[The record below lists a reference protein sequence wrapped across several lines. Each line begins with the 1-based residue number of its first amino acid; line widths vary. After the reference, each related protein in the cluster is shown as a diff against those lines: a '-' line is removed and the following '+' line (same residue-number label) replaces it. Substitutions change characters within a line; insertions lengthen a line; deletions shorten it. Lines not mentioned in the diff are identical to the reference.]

1 MAADP
6 NKFGIFVTTPQHMRH
21 ILGLT
26 KAAVRAGKKVMIFFT
41 FKSIHLTK
49 NPDFYTLTELCALE
63 DVAICADSYI
73 CEGFDNVNDVP
84 RGLTDKQMRTQAFHG
99 AILDECAKYIVM

>member
-6 NKFGIFVTTPQHMRH
+6 NKLGIFVTSPQHMRH

-49 NPDFYTLTELCALE
+49 DARFVELTQLCAVE
-63 DVAICADSYI
+63 DIAICADSYI

-84 RGLTDKQMRTQAFHG
+84 RGLIDKQMRTQAFHG

>member
-6 NKFGIFVTTPQHMRH
+6 NKLGIFVTSPQHMRH

-26 KAAVRAGKKVMIFFT
+26 RAAVTAGKKVMIFFT
-41 FKSIHLTK
+41 YKSIHLTK
-49 NPDFYTLTELCALE
+49 SPEFVTLTELCAVE

-73 CEGFDNVNDVP
+73 CEGFDNVKDVP
-84 RGLTDKQMRTQAFHG
+84 RGLTDKQMRTQDFHG

>member
-6 NKFGIFVTTPQHMRH
+6 NKLGIFVTSPQHMQH

-26 KAAVRAGKKVMIFFT
+26 KAAVRAGKKVKIFFT
-41 FKSIHLTK
+41 FKAIHLTK
-49 NPDFYTLTELCALE
+49 NPNFYELSQLCGE
-63 DVAICADSYI
+63 DIAICADSYI
-73 CEGFDNVNDVP
+73 CEGFDNVTDVP
-84 RGLTDKQMRTQAFHG
+84 YGLTDKQMRTQAFHG

>member
-6 NKFGIFVTTPQHMRH
+6 NKFGIFVTSPQHMRH

-49 NPDFYTLTELCALE
+49 NPDFYTLTQLCAIE

>member
-1 MAADP
+1 
-6 NKFGIFVTTPQHMRH
+6 MRH

-26 KAAVRAGKKVMIFFT
+26 KAAVRAGKKVMVFFT

-49 NPDFYTLTELCALE
+49 DPRFAELTQLCAVE
-63 DVAICADSYI
+63 DIAICADSYI
-73 CEGFDNVNDVP
+73 CEGFDNVNDIP
-84 RGLTDKQMRTQAFHG
+84 RGLIDKQMRTQAFHG

>member
-6 NKFGIFVTTPQHMRH
+6 NKLGIFVTTPQHMRH
-21 ILGLT
+21 ILGIA
-26 KAAVRAGKKVMIFFT
+26 KAAVRAGKNVMVFFT

-49 NPDFYTLTELCALE
+49 NPLFYELTQLCAVE

-73 CEGFDNVNDVP
+73 CEGFDNVNDIP